1 MALVFQPLTKDKGI
15 FTADFGNA
23 SLQNKD
29 KRVERKG
36 MFCESIDWSNCNH
49 QEGMILQFNANF
61 LAKEKATAFF

>member
-29 KRVERKG
+29 KRG
-36 MFCESIDWSNCNH
+36 W
-49 QEGMILQFNANF
+49 
-61 LAKEKATAFF
+61 KEKECFVKV